1 MVIDCPLFITPDVRG
16 KIWPACSF
24 LPTTMSICHSSLLV
38 VITTLVCHVL
48 AIYSPLHEYRGA
60 TFFDGWDYWG
70 NVDNTTWGE
79 FFLLPSGR

>member
-1 MVIDCPLFITPDVRG
+1 
-16 KIWPACSF
+16 
-24 LPTTMSICHSSLLV
+24 MSICHSSLLV

-79 FFLLPSGR
+79 LFFCFLWLLTRLMAHHKETSLTSIKRTLLLTS